1 VNIEN
6 TELEAKT
13 SENDHKDD
21 LGVESRSGPGKPSEP
36 PVKQDEAPPAKRGGS
51 FLAFLAL
58 LVSLAAIA
66 LSAWNWWQG
75 QASGSQAESQVYA
88 EIARLE
94 SGDKELEL
102 KIKQVRDEVDT
113 LASGDVGAEFQAL
126 QRRIQSDRQQL
137 AGIEQGMQE
146 QMALSRSLQAATS
159 SVQGRLQA
167 AEAAVAGM
175 STRELDAG
183 GELDLAEVDY
193 LLRLANERLKLFND
207 PAAADEALE
216 VADMH
221 LAALDNPMYLG
232 VRQDIASARR
242 ELAAV
247 EIPDY
252 LEIANRVD
260 TIQEAIPELVFL
272 DEDTPAVVTESRDEE
287 GWWGKISGA
296 FSSLVTVRRS
306 TEQENQ
312 RISLEDMDYVRQR
325 LWLQMEIAHLALM
338 RRDQDAFRSSLG
350 RIGETIKAW
359 FEPAAGS
366 FAEVSGGIEELLA
379 LEINVEVPD
388 ITTPWSTLRLLRNT
402 VPTPSAVPV
411 DAPPVEESVEEAVDD
426 AEEEPAGDNEG

>member
-6 TELEAKT
+6 TEIEAKT
-13 SENDHKDD
+13 SENDHEDD
-21 LGVESRSGPGKPSEP
+21 FGVKSRSGPGKPSEP
-36 PVKQDEAPPAKRGGS
+36 PVDSNDTPSVKRGGS

-58 LVSLAAIA
+58 LLSLAAIA
-66 LSAWNWWQG
+66 LSAWTWWQG
-75 QASGSQAESQVYA
+75 QASGSQAESEVFA

-126 QRRIQSDRQQL
+126 QRRIHTDREQL

-159 SVQGRLQA
+159 SMQGRLRA

-175 STRELDAG
+175 STRELDGG

-232 VRQDIASARR
+232 VRQDIAAARR

-247 EIPDY
+247 GIPDY

-260 TIQEAIPELVFL
+260 AIQEAIPALVFL
-272 DEDTPAVVTESRDEE
+272 EEETPAVVTEREDPD

-306 TEQENQ
+306 TDQENQ

-325 LWLQMEIAHLALM
+325 LWLQMEISHLALM
-338 RRDQDAFRSSLG
+338 RRDQDAFRSSLE
-350 RIGETIKAW
+350 RTMETIDAW
-359 FEPAAGS
+359 FDPAAGS
-366 FAEVSGGIEELLA
+366 FAEVSGGIDELLA
-379 LEINVEVPD
+379 LEIKFEVPD
-388 ITTPWSTLRLLRNT
+388 ITAPWSTLRLLRNAA
-402 VPTPSAVPV
+402 PSAAVPV
-411 DAPPVEESVEEAVDD
+411 DAPPVEEVVDD
-426 AEEEPAGDNEG
+426 AEQKPAGDNEG